1 MLKEREM
8 REKWGRSRGGGWE
21 REYELVWIK
30 WMGIKYLF
38 GIGVNGAHG
47 ELKTKALIYV
57 LWMN

>member
-1 MLKEREM
+1 MH
-8 REKWGRSRGGGWE
+8 EKWGRNRGGGWE